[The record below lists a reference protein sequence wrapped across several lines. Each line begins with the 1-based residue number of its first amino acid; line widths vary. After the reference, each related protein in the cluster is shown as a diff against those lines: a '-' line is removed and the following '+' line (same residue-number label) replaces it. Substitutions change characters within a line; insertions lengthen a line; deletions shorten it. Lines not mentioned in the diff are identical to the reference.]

1 MPLPHV
7 SPLAAPVVRRLTAL
21 DAPSLRQLR
30 LDALVETPESFGSS
44 YEEEHTLTLEDIRG
58 WITPLDDGAMLGV
71 FVEDSLAGMVGV
83 GRQRKLKMRHKAHI
97 WSMYVAP
104 AHRGQGLG
112 RLLMLAAIAHARTM
126 RGIRQVQLSVTAN
139 NTAAVQLYASLGFV
153 EYGREREALC
163 VNGKLYDETLM
174 ALALDDQ

>member
-1 MPLPHV
+1 MPNHL
-7 SPLAAPVVRRLTAL
+7 VRRLTAL

-58 WITPLDDGAMLGV
+58 WIAPLDDGAMFGV
-71 FVEDSLAGMVGV
+71 FTNGTLAGMVGV

-104 AHRGQGLG
+104 AGRGQGLG
-112 RLLMLAAIAHARTM
+112 RLLMHAAIAHAQTM
-126 RGIRQVQLSVTAN
+126 RGIRQVQLSVTSN
-139 NTAAVQLYASLGFV
+139 NMAAATLYASLGFA
-153 EYGREREALC
+153 EYGREIEALC
-163 VNGKLYDETLM
+163 VNGELYDETLM
-174 ALALDDQ
+174 ALALTGK

>member
-1 MPLPHV
+1 MLPPL
-7 SPLAAPVVRRLTAL
+7 VRRLIPA
-21 DAPSLRQLR
+21 DAAALRQLR

-44 YEEEHTLTLEDIRG
+44 YEEEHTLTLEDIRT
-58 WITPLDDGAMLGV
+58 WIQPSDDSAMFGV
-71 FVEDSLAGMVGV
+71 FHGEVLAGMVGV

-104 AHRGQGLG
+104 SHRGQGLA
-112 RLLMLAAIAHARTM
+112 RQLMQAAITHAAGM

-139 NTAAVQLYASLGFV
+139 NLTATALYLSLGFT

-163 VNGKLYDETLM
+163 VNGELYDEALM
-174 ALALDDQ
+174 ALPLDGK

>member
-1 MPLPHV
+1 MP
-7 SPLAAPVVRRLTAL
+7 SAIVRRLLPT
-21 DAPSLRQLR
+21 DAAPLRQLR

-58 WITPLDDGAMLGV
+58 WIQPSDDSAMFGV
-71 FVEDSLAGMVGV
+71 FRGETLAGIVGV

-104 AHRGQGLG
+104 AQRGQGLA
-112 RLLMLAAIAHARTM
+112 RQLMQAAIAHAANM

-139 NTAAVQLYASLGFV
+139 NLAATGLYLSLGFT
-153 EYGREREALC
+153 EYGREHEALC
-163 VNGKLYDETLM
+163 VNGELYDEALM
-174 ALALDDQ
+174 ALPLSGK

>member
-1 MPLPHV
+1 MPP
-7 SPLAAPVVRRLTAL
+7 AIVRRLVPA
-21 DAPSLRQLR
+21 DAAPLRQLR

-58 WITPLDDGAMLGV
+58 WIAPADDSAMFGV
-71 FVEDSLAGMVGV
+71 FDEEALAGMVGV

-104 AHRGQGLG
+104 ARRGQGLA
-112 RLLMLAAIAHARTM
+112 RLLMQAAIAHAGAM
-126 RGIRQVQLSVTAN
+126 RGIRHVQLSVASN
-139 NTAAVQLYASLGFV
+139 NTAAAALYLSLGFA

-163 VNGKLYDETLM
+163 VNGRYYDETLM
-174 ALALDDQ
+174 ALALSGK

>member
-1 MPLPHV
+1 MPDTL
-7 SPLAAPVVRRLTAL
+7 VRRLTAS

-30 LDALVETPESFGSS
+30 LEALVETPESFGSS

-58 WITPLDDGAMLGV
+58 WITPLDDGAMFGL
-71 FVEDSLAGMVGV
+71 FVDDTLAGIVGV
-83 GRQRKLKMRHKAHI
+83 GRQRKLKTRHKAHI

-104 AHRGQGLG
+104 AQRRRGLG
-112 RLLMLAAIAHARTM
+112 RLLMHAAIAHAQTM

-139 NTAAVQLYASLGFV
+139 NAGAATLYAGLGFT

-174 ALALDDQ
+174 ALALSGK